1 MTRDEYIAAF
11 EAAVARH
18 PQGASLPKRNIHEP
32 GDTVEVCAITMM
44 APGQWVF
51 MGEPDAGWIFI
62 NRIHVKPQI
71 IIEEVNKLDFDL
83 MIETCL
89 RQEGARAQETA
100 PVTLD
105 EAEETP

>member
-44 APGQWVF
+44 VPGQWVF
-51 MGEPDAGWIFI
+51 MGEPDAGWFI
-62 NRIHVKPQI
+62 ITNSVEPEFFSEEGNR
-71 IIEEVNKLDFDL
+71 LDFDL

-89 RQEGARAQETA
+89 RQEGACAQETA